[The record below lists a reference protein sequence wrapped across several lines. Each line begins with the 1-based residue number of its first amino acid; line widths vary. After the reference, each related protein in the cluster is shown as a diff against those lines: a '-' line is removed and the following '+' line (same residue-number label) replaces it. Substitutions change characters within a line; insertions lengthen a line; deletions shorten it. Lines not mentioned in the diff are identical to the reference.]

1 MLWLLSPLG
10 WLLLAGLGACI
21 AARRRSSR
29 WLRVFLVAAAL
40 SAFAMTPMFA
50 NLLLGWL
57 ERPQL
62 TPSHCIAS
70 PPQVAVVLAG
80 GVDRIS
86 NDERDVS
93 VLGAASRRRME
104 RAVDWWRER
113 PDRVIVVSGG
123 PAWRG
128 GVPESRWM
136 IRHARRLGVPA
147 ADLRG
152 EETSSNTWENAKSVA
167 SMAPALPRRV
177 VLISS
182 AMHLPRAR
190 YAMERAGFEV
200 CPIATDWRR
209 TPFGL
214 PGYLIPQSSALLKS
228 EAALHELVGLLYYHW
243 LDRRS
248 RRG

>member
-1 MLWLLSPLG
+1 MWLLSPLS

-29 WLRVFLVAAAL
+29 WLRVCGVAAVL

-57 ERPQL
+57 ERPL
-62 TPSHCIAS
+62 PPPSHCLAS

-80 GVDRIS
+80 GVDRVS
-86 NDERDVS
+86 QDERDVS

-113 PDRVIVVSGG
+113 PDRAIVVSGG

-128 GVPESRWM
+128 GIPESRWM
-136 IRHARRLGVPA
+136 IRQAQRLGVPA
-147 ADLRG
+147 AYLRG
-152 EETSSNTWENAKSVA
+152 EETSSNTWENAQAVA
-167 SMAPALPRRV
+167 AMAPALPRRV

-200 CPIATDWRR
+200 CQIATDWRR

-214 PGYLIPQSSALLKS
+214 PGYLIPQSSALLKT
-228 EAALHELVGLLYYHW
+228 EAALHEQVGMLYYHW
-243 LDRRS
+243 LDMRTRRE
-248 RRG
+248 

>member
-1 MLWLLSPLG
+1 MWLLSPLS
-10 WLLLAGLGACI
+10 WLLLAGLGACV
-21 AARRRSSR
+21 ASRRRSPR
-29 WLRVFLVAAAL
+29 WLRTCVAAAVL

-57 ERPQL
+57 ERPQP
-62 TPSHCIAS
+62 TPSYCVAS

-113 PDRVIVVSGG
+113 PGRVIVVSGG
-123 PAWRG
+123 AAWRG
-128 GVPESRWM
+128 GIPESRWM
-136 IRHARRLGVPA
+136 IRHAQRLGVPA

-152 EETSSNTWENAKSVA
+152 EETSSNTWENAQGVA
-167 SMAPALPRRV
+167 AMVPALPRRV

-182 AMHLPRAR
+182 ALHLPRAR

-214 PGYLIPQSSALLKS
+214 PGYLIPQSSALLKT
-228 EAALHELVGLLYYHW
+228 EAALHELVGMPYYRW
-243 LDRRS
+243 LDMRARRK
-248 RRG
+248 